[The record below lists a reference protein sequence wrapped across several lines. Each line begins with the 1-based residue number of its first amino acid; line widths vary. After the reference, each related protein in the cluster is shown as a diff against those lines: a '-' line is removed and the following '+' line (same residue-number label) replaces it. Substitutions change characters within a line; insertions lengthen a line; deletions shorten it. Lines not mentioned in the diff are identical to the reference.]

1 VDHPSSRIIDDINEH
16 TTWLRVRNNSHSAH
30 AAFVSTLEP
39 KDIGDALSNHSWV
52 NLVQEE

>member
-52 NLVQEE
+52 NLVQE